1 MFKSKLSKVIVSL
14 LRRIAGVTR
23 SRAKRLM
30 RAMLRSLIAMGRRA
44 NLPVAGFV
52 LPTVTMVLL
61 VVILL
66 TVAITLRSFD
76 RANTARNV
84 RVNQQVLAAAT
95 PALDRAKAK
104 IQYALSPGG
113 SGTLDTPSDLNIYQV
128 MDSARF
134 QFGDEDVLQVKFD
147 IDDSKVIN
155 PLTDPTKIN
164 ESERIN
170 TAWRFPVDTDNNGK
184 FDTYTLYGIYFR
196 SPPRNIDTGEFQRAR
211 KVLEARTPPMAISQ
225 GSTNAICK
233 AAAGTSASLVGG
245 SDWYK
250 AEGVL
255 KKSFF
260 VYTVNVPITAT
271 NTGLDPQ
278 KYDIFKGTPS
288 FSALEYQQDQKR
300 IPLQNN
306 AVVYEDDLEVSPGPA
321 LRLNGRIFTNS
332 NFLVTTTGAGP
343 VAFYLVSSKDS
354 CFYNLENSK
363 IVVSG
368 NVVNGWSGS
377 NGSTGIGI
385 AVHLFGKATT
395 DPVITKAIKGPS
407 DQSVAYKDGALGVMY
422 NNKAYSDRIGLL
434 VSEQLKNAAA
444 SDPNEVKN
452 AIAKQVLEE
461 TDPTPPSAARQ
472 DEIRQQKLESYFRLR
487 TRKVPFAEVPATVDA
502 LAGFVNPTTKVVTT
516 SPFGGTGEALRPV
529 DLWVIPSDT
538 NTKLDT
544 TSVRLKANSPDSVQE
559 NNKESELGDRI
570 VVGNNLPAL
579 RWSATLNKFV
589 GEGQEGRDPLTGVKW
604 LDKPT
609 SDDRYREPQ
618 VKQFAD
624 VGGAERDGFW
634 EKSAAIAP
642 KTAVDGIGGL
652 RVITGAG
659 VYERTNSF
667 LPPPKV
673 FNPKTNSV
681 SPFYDDPATVAV
693 EKFPVVW
700 PDSMPMSPGPAS
712 QVYDNAAATNPYWVS
727 LSSDDWGTLSQPV
740 AGATALLI
748 PKAPTIDPNT
758 RKYAKGDLRMRATA
772 IYHYADN
779 PSDQRTENSSST
791 PVTLVRADSPLAC
804 VSSYYDPSYRYKKG
818 TTLFDSSLNRPDL
831 PSGKDNNGKSN
842 NGIVYGPPAA
852 RPSGATLT
860 AALVTDPSLLNPA
873 GTPDDRL
880 NYQASIVFPDGRFVN
895 ESLRNALQKAD
906 ADRTLSEKAA
916 IDSTLCSFKILANP
930 TTVDETYLNHGT
942 IREVAFL
949 NPREIK
955 AIDKDETTTAVDET
969 YSLSSPLSS
978 STGSGLMAATQSAKL
993 TGNYDQP
1000 LAERQPLEIRVTQ
1013 LDLDKLRKKTIP
1025 YKRTPLIS
1033 KLNPEYMLPYSGIIY
1048 ASRDDA
1054 APDRSDRSPNS
1065 LGTAIDTTR
1074 SPLSSS
1080 TDSRLDPTRRPHG
1093 IMLINGSSLGR
1104 PTTVTTL
1111 PDVFKEKGLLLT
1123 SNLPVYIQGTFNQ
1136 HTKKEFTGAFS
1147 WTESAFYG
1155 RLGAN
1160 LDPNFACRKN
1170 DPRYPTKCSDSDNW
1184 RAATVLSDAI
1194 TLISEPVSGNLQ
1206 EGFRYGFRNHGD
1218 FDLRNN
1224 AGTTIVG
1231 YDLNGSGILPPDDGI
1246 LPTDT
1251 ANEADFGF
1259 DLNGNGTTNDT
1270 VKETDVTA
1278 KAARRINGFGAN
1290 NYVTNGLTSGADF
1303 DITNQEKFG
1312 QSAGT
1317 PVTPKDENYRTTA
1330 TGVAPNSSYFN
1341 NFVTPVQRRANSS
1354 VKFPEY
1360 VMEIC
1365 RKLPVSACG
1374 PNNWVVG
1381 IDANNNQQFD
1391 SGEDQRAGAVPADTD
1406 VAKLLSGTT
1415 ARRALDPAEQ
1425 RYPRRVAF
1433 VRNIS
1438 GTKQNKLVL
1447 NGTIPVA
1454 LGINASNQVA
1464 FYAATAGTVSVD
1476 GRTPDP
1482 SITTV
1487 SGQPQLAD
1495 NALWY
1500 ATTTTPATP
1509 TGGIDYGNDKPLF
1522 YAKLPTPSGVA
1533 PNIVANTVEQPQLR
1547 PLLQIQATNI
1557 LPNAAL
1563 STAQNANDVTRW
1575 IQKARPTE
1583 FNLIVAS
1590 NDVPSRALSSTIGDT
1605 NGGMQ
1610 NLPRF
1615 IENWQNL
1622 THTIAGSFIQF
1633 KRSAYATA
1641 PYLSVTGNAKL
1652 FDTPTDTPAAPT
1664 TTYKIE
1670 TFGGRI
1676 GYFVPPNREWGFD
1689 VGLLSQPADLFAQKF
1704 TLPASGKKPDEYF
1717 REISRDD
1724 DWVKS
1729 LLCAEKLNANDRK
1742 LSGKY
1747 AANDSA
1753 TKPKIDCPDL
1763 S

>member
-1 MFKSKLSKVIVSL
+1 
-14 LRRIAGVTR
+14 
-23 SRAKRLM
+23 
-30 RAMLRSLIAMGRRA
+30 MLGMCA
-44 NLPVAGFV
+44 
-52 LPTVTMVLL
+52 
-61 VVILL
+61 
-66 TVAITLRSFD
+66 AI
-76 RANTARNV
+76 
-84 RVNQQVLAAAT
+84 
-95 PALDRAKAK
+95 DRAKAK

-113 SGTLDTPSDLNIYQV
+113 SGTLDTPSDLNIDQV
-128 MDSARF
+128 MNSTRF

-147 IDDSKVIN
+147 IDGVNKIN
-155 PLTDPTKIN
+155 PPPPDPTKIN

-170 TAWRFPVDTDNNGK
+170 TAWRFPVDTNNDGK
-184 FDTYTLYGIYFR
+184 YDTYTLYAIYFR
-196 SPPRNIDTGEFQRAR
+196 SPPRDINTGEFQRSR
-211 KVLEARTPPMAISQ
+211 KGLEARTPPMSIGQS
-225 GSTNAICK
+225 STNAICK
-233 AAAGTSASLVGG
+233 AAAGTSSSLVGA
-245 SDWYK
+245 SDWFK
-250 AEGVL
+250 AEGIL

-260 VYTVNVPITAT
+260 VYTANVPIT
-271 NTGLDPQ
+271 NITGLDST
-278 KYDIFKGTPS
+278 KYDTFKGTSS

-332 NFLVTTTGAGP
+332 NLVVTTTDKGP
-343 VAFYLVSSKDS
+343 VAFYLVSSKES

-368 NVVNGWSGS
+368 NVVNGFSGS
-377 NGSTGIGI
+377 NGNTGKDI
-385 AVHLFGKATT
+385 AVHLFGKAAT

-407 DQSVAYKDGALGVMY
+407 DQSVAYKDGALGVIY

-434 VSEQLKNAAA
+434 VSEQLKNS
-444 SDPNEVKN
+444 SDPQEVKN

-461 TDPTPPSAARQ
+461 TDPTEPSAARKQ
-472 DEIRQQKLESYFRLR
+472 EIREQKLESYFRLR
-487 TRKVPFAEVPATVDA
+487 TRKVPFAEVAAGGDA
-502 LAGFVNPTTKVVTT
+502 LAGYVNPTTKVVTT

-529 DLWVIPSDT
+529 DAWVIPSDT

-544 TSVRLKANSPDSVQE
+544 TSVRLTSNSPDSVQE

-589 GEGQEGRDPLTGVKW
+589 GEGQEGRDTLKPVTW
-604 LDKPT
+604 LDKTTPT
-609 SDDRYREPQ
+609 SDAEYRYREPQ

-634 EKSAAIAP
+634 EKSAAQAP

-681 SPFYDDPATVAV
+681 SEFYDDPATTAL

-700 PDSMPMSPGPAS
+700 PDSMPMSPGPNS
-712 QVYDNAAATNPYWVS
+712 QVYNNNPIGTGWTP
-727 LSSDDWGTLSQPV
+727 LTIAIWNDLPKTATLSN
-740 AGATALLI
+740 
-748 PKAPTIDPNT
+748 TIDPKT
-758 RKYAKGDLRMRATA
+758 PKYAKGDLRMRATA

-779 PSDQRTENSSST
+779 PSDQRTENPSST

-804 VSSYYDPSYRYKKG
+804 VSSYYDPSYRYKNAAG
-818 TTLFDSSLNRPDL
+818 TLFDSSLNRPDL

-860 AALVTDPSLLNPA
+860 PALVTDPSLLKPA
-873 GTPDDRL
+873 AATTEERL

-895 ESLRNALQKAD
+895 ETLRNALQKAD
-906 ADRTLSEKAA
+906 ADRSLAEKAA
-916 IDSTLCSFKILANP
+916 IDSTLCSFKILTDP
-930 TTVDETYLNHGT
+930 TTVATTYLDHGT

-955 AIDKDETTTAVDET
+955 AIDQDDPATAVDET
-969 YSLSSPLSS
+969 YTLSSPLSS
-978 STGSGLMAATQSAKL
+978 STATGLMAATQSAKL

-1000 LAERQPLEIRVTQ
+1000 LAEREPLEIRVTQ
-1013 LDLDKLRKKTIP
+1013 LDLDKLRNKTIP
-1025 YKRTPLIS
+1025 YKRTPGIS
-1033 KLNPEYMLPYSGIIY
+1033 SLNPEYMLPYSGIIY

-1074 SPLSSS
+1074 SQLSSS

-1160 LDPNFACRKN
+1160 LDPNFACRN
-1170 DPRYPTKCSDSDNW
+1170 GDPRYPGKCGGSDNW

-1206 EGFRYGFRNHGD
+1206 QGFRYGFRNHGD

-1231 YDLNGSGILPPDDGI
+1231 YDFNGNNNIID
-1246 LPTDT
+1246 TDPV
-1251 ANEADFGF
+1251 ADETVFDF
-1259 DLNGNGTTNDT
+1259 DLNGNGNKTDTT
-1270 VKETDVTA
+1270 VKETEVTA

-1290 NYVTNGLTSGADF
+1290 NYVTNGLTSGAAF
-1303 DITNQEKFG
+1303 DITNQEQFG

-1317 PVTPKDENYRTTA
+1317 TVTTKDENYSSTA
-1330 TGVAPNSSYFN
+1330 TGDAPNSSYFN
-1341 NFVTPVQRRANSS
+1341 NFVTPVQRRAT
-1354 VKFPEY
+1354 FPEY

-1374 PNNWVVG
+1374 PSDWVVG
-1381 IDANNNQQFD
+1381 IDANNNQQLD
-1391 SGEDQRAGAVPADTD
+1391 SGEDQRAGAVPQNTAL
-1406 VAKLLSGTT
+1406 AKLLSGTT
-1415 ARRALDPAEQ
+1415 ATPALDRDDR

-1438 GTKQNKLVL
+1438 GTNQSKLVL

-1454 LGINASNQVA
+1454 LGIKAGKVD
-1464 FYAATAGTVSVD
+1464 FYAGTGSVSVD
-1476 GRTPDP
+1476 GRTPNP

-1487 SGQPQLAD
+1487 SGQPDPKD

-1500 ATTTTPATP
+1500 ATTTTPGTP
-1509 TGGIDYGNDKPLF
+1509 TGGRDYNNDKPLF
-1522 YAKLPTPSGVA
+1522 YAKLPTA
-1533 PNIVANTVEQPQLR
+1533 TVEQPQLR
-1547 PLLQIQATNI
+1547 PTLQIQATNSI
-1557 LPNAAL
+1557 PAGGVDPDAGG
-1563 STAQNANDVTRW
+1563 NANDETRW
-1575 IQKARPTE
+1575 IQKALTTE

-1590 NDVPSRALSSTIGDT
+1590 NDVPSRAISASVGET

-1615 IENWQNL
+1615 IEDWKGQTNS
-1622 THTIAGSFIQF
+1622 IAGSFIQF

-1641 PYLSVTGNAKL
+1641 PYLSVIGNANL
-1652 FDTPTDTPAAPT
+1652 FDNDSNGI
-1664 TTYKIE
+1664 TYKIE
-1670 TFGGRI
+1670 TGQGTI
-1676 GYFVPPNREWGFD
+1676 GYFVPPTREWGFD

-1724 DWVKS
+1724 DWVKA
-1729 LLCAEKLNANDRK
+1729 LLCAEKLNNGNNPGDRPTF
-1742 LSGKY
+1742 SGKY
-1747 AANDSA
+1747 AVNDSV
-1753 TKPKIDCPDL
+1753 TQPRTDCPDL

>member
-134 QFGDEDVLQVKFD
+134 KFGDEDVLQVKFD
-147 IDDSKVIN
+147 IDNSKVITT
-155 PLTDPTKIN
+155 PADPTKIN

-170 TAWRFPVDTDNNGK
+170 TAWRFPVDTNNDGK

-196 SPPRNIDTGEFQRAR
+196 SPPRDPDTGEFRRAR
-211 KVLEARTPPMAISQ
+211 KVLEARTPPMSIGQ

-260 VYTVNVPITAT
+260 VYTVNVPIT
-271 NTGLDPQ
+271 NITGLDST
-278 KYDIFKGTPS
+278 KYDIFKGTSS

-332 NFLVTTTGAGP
+332 NLMVTNTNTGP
-343 VAFYLVSSKDS
+343 VAFYLVSSKES

-377 NGSTGIGI
+377 NGSTGKDI

-461 TDPTPPSAARQ
+461 TDPTPPSADRQ

-487 TRKVPFAEVPATVDA
+487 TRKVPFAEVPATGDA

-529 DLWVIPSDT
+529 ALWVIPSDT

-544 TSVRLKANSPDSVQE
+544 TSVRLKANSPDSVQD

-604 LDKPT
+604 LDQPT

-624 VGGAERDGFW
+624 VGGSERDGFW
-634 EKSAAIAP
+634 EKNAAIAP

-700 PDSMPMSPGPAS
+700 PDSMPMSPGPNS
-712 QVYDNAAATNPYWVS
+712 KVYNNNPVGTAGWTDLTTANWNALPSNGTPPGGAAT
-727 LSSDDWGTLSQPV
+727 
-740 AGATALLI
+740 
-748 PKAPTIDPNT
+748 TIDPKT
-758 RKYAKGDLRMRATA
+758 PQYAKGDLRMRATA

-804 VSSYYDPSYRYKKG
+804 VSSYYDPSYRYKKS

-860 AALVTDPSLLNPA
+860 AALVTDPSGLTPA
-873 GTPDDRL
+873 GTTENKL

-895 ESLRNALQKAD
+895 ETLRNALQQD
-906 ADRTLSEKAA
+906 DTDRSLAEKAA
-916 IDSTLCSFKILANP
+916 IDSTLCSLKILADP
-930 TTVDETYLNHGT
+930 TADISTTYLDHGT

-1013 LDLDKLRKKTIP
+1013 LDLDKLRNKTIP
-1025 YKRTPLIS
+1025 YKRTPAIS

-1074 SPLSSS
+1074 SQLSSS

-1136 HTKKEFTGAFS
+1136 HTKREFTEAFS

-1160 LDPNFACRKN
+1160 LDPNFACRRN

-1206 EGFRYGFRNHGD
+1206 DGFRYGFRNHGD

-1231 YDLNGSGILPPDDGI
+1231 YDLDGNNNI
-1246 LPTDT
+1246 SD
-1251 ANEADFGF
+1251 ADPVADETVFDF
-1259 DLNGNGTTNDT
+1259 DLNGNGNKTNTT
-1270 VKETDVTA
+1270 VKETEVTA

-1290 NYVTNGLTSGADF
+1290 NYVTNGLSSGTGNPSNDPYF

-1317 PVTPKDENYRTTA
+1317 SVSPKDENYRTTA
-1330 TGVAPNSSYFN
+1330 TGAAPNSSYFN

-1374 PNNWVVG
+1374 PNDWVVG
-1381 IDANNNQQFD
+1381 IDANNNQAFD

-1438 GTKQNKLVL
+1438 GTNQNKLVL

-1464 FYAATAGTVSVD
+1464 FYATAGIVSVD

-1509 TGGIDYGNDKPLF
+1509 TGIEYRNDKPLF
-1522 YAKLPTPSGVA
+1522 YAKLPTGTGG
-1533 PNIVANTVEQPQLR
+1533 VANTVEQPQLR

-1557 LPNAAL
+1557 LPNDLL
-1563 STAQNANDVTRW
+1563 SNAQNANDVTRW
-1575 IQKARPTE
+1575 IQKARSTE

-1615 IENWQNL
+1615 IENWKNL

-1664 TTYKIE
+1664 TSYKIE
-1670 TFGGRI
+1670 TGGGTI

-1724 DWVKS
+1724 EWVKS
-1729 LLCAEKLNANDRK
+1729 LLCAEKLNNGNNPGDPPTF
-1742 LSGKY
+1742 SGKY

-1753 TKPKIDCPDL
+1753 TKPRTDCPDL

>member
-1 MFKSKLSKVIVSL
+1 MYKSKLSKVIVSL

-23 SRAKRLM
+23 SGANRLM
-30 RAMLRSLIAMGRRA
+30 RAMLRSLMAMGRRA

-66 TVAITLRSFD
+66 TIAITLRSFD

-95 PALDRAKAK
+95 PAIDRAKAK

-128 MDSARF
+128 MDSTRF

-147 IDDSKVIN
+147 IDNSKVITT
-155 PLTDPTKIN
+155 PPDPTKIN

-196 SPPRNIDTGEFQRAR
+196 SPPRDLNTGEFNRAR
-211 KVLEARTPPMAISQ
+211 KGLEARTPPMAISQ

-260 VYTVNVPITAT
+260 VYTVNVPIT
-271 NTGLDPQ
+271 NITGLDTA
-278 KYDIFKGTPS
+278 KYDIFKGSSS

-332 NFLVTTTGAGP
+332 NFLVTNTGVP
-343 VAFYLVSSKDS
+343 TQTVAFYLVSSKES

-377 NGSTGIGI
+377 NGSTSIGI

-395 DPVITKAIKGPS
+395 DPVITKAIKGES

-434 VSEQLKNAAA
+434 VSEQLKNANT
-444 SDPNEVKN
+444 SDPQEVKN

-461 TDPTPPSAARQ
+461 TDPTPPSADRQ
-472 DEIRQQKLESYFRLR
+472 GEIREQKLESYFRLR
-487 TRKVPFAEVPATVDA
+487 TRKVPFAEVLASGDA
-502 LAGFVNPTTKVVTT
+502 LAGYVNPTTKVVTT

-529 DLWVIPSDT
+529 DAWVIPSDT

-604 LDKPT
+604 LDQPT

-624 VGGAERDGFW
+624 IGGAERDGFW
-634 EKSAAIAP
+634 EKSAAQAP

-673 FNPKTNSV
+673 FNPAANSV
-681 SPFYDDPATVAV
+681 SDFYDDPATTAVV

-700 PDSMPMSPGPAS
+700 PDSMPMSPGPNS
-712 QVYDNAAATNPYWVS
+712 KVYNNAVVPPVLTDLSLATWNDLPK
-727 LSSDDWGTLSQPV
+727 TATPV
-740 AGATALLI
+740 LTG
-748 PKAPTIDPNT
+748 TIDPNT
-758 RKYAKGDLRMRATA
+758 PQYAKGDLRMRATV

-779 PSDQRTENSSST
+779 TIDQTANAK
-791 PVTLVRADSPLAC
+791 LADSPLAC
-804 VSSYYDPSYRYKKG
+804 VSSYYDPSYRYSKG
-818 TTLFDSSLNRPDL
+818 GTLFDSSLNRPGL
-831 PSGKDNNGKSN
+831 ASGSNANGKSN

-852 RPSGATLT
+852 RPDATLT
-860 AALVTDPSLLNPA
+860 TALLTDPSGLTPA
-873 GTPDDRL
+873 GTKENKL
-880 NYQASIVFPDGRFVN
+880 NYQASLVFPDGRFVN
-895 ESLRNALQKAD
+895 ETLRKALQKAD
-906 ADRTLSEKAA
+906 AERTLSEKAA
-916 IDSTLCSFKILANP
+916 IDSTLCSLGILDGSLVAN
-930 TTVDETYLNHGT
+930 TTYLDHGT

-949 NPREIK
+949 NPREVK
-955 AIDKDETTTAVDET
+955 AIDKDDPATAVDET

-978 STGSGLMAATQSAKL
+978 STGTGLMAATQRAQL
-993 TGNYDQP
+993 TGNYDLP
-1000 LAERQPLEIRVTQ
+1000 LAEREPLEIRVTQ
-1013 LDLDKLRKKTIP
+1013 LDIDKLRNKTIP
-1025 YKRTPLIS
+1025 YKRTPIIS
-1033 KLNPEYMLPYSGIIY
+1033 NINPEYMLPYSGLIY

-1054 APDRSDRSPNS
+1054 APDQSDRSPNS
-1065 LGTAIDTTR
+1065 LGNAIDTTR
-1074 SPLSSS
+1074 SQLSSS
-1080 TDSRLDPTRRPHG
+1080 TDSRLDPSRRPHG

-1104 PTTVTTL
+1104 QTTTVTTL

-1123 SNLPVYIQGTFNQ
+1123 SNLPVYIQGTFNK
-1136 HTKKEFTGAFS
+1136 HTKKEFKGTFS
-1147 WTESAFYG
+1147 WTESDFYG

-1160 LDPNFACRKN
+1160 LDPNFACRN
-1170 DPRYPTKCSDSDNW
+1170 GDPRYPTKCSDSDNW

-1194 TLISEPVSGNLQ
+1194 TLLSEPADKLDQ
-1206 EGFRYGFRNHGD
+1206 GFRYGFRNHGD

-1224 AGTTIVG
+1224 AGSTIVG
-1231 YDLNGSGILPPDDGI
+1231 YDLDGDGNI
-1246 LPTDT
+1246 GTNTLSEVNFD
-1251 ANEADFGF
+1251 F
-1259 DLNGNGTTNDT
+1259 DLNGNGNKTDTT
-1270 VKETDVTA
+1270 VKETDITA
-1278 KAARRINGFGAN
+1278 KAARWINGFGAN
-1290 NYVTNGLTSGADF
+1290 NYVTNGLSSGADF

-1317 PVTPKDENYRTTA
+1317 PVSPKDENYLTKD
-1330 TGVAPNSSYFN
+1330 TGAAPNSSYFN

-1374 PNNWVVG
+1374 PKDWVVG
-1381 IDANNNQQFD
+1381 IDANDNQQLD

-1438 GTKQNKLVL
+1438 GTNQNKLVL
-1447 NGTIPVA
+1447 DGTIPVA
-1454 LGINASNQVA
+1454 LGIKAVLPTDGKVD
-1464 FYAATAGTVSVD
+1464 FYANGGDVSVG

-1482 SITTV
+1482 KITTKNLT
-1487 SGQPQLAD
+1487 SDRPQLAG

-1500 ATTTTPATP
+1500 ATTTTPANP
-1509 TGGIDYGNDKPLF
+1509 TGGIDYNNDKPLF
-1522 YAKLPTPSGVA
+1522 YAKLPTGTGG
-1533 PNIVANTVEQPQLR
+1533 VANTVEQPQLR
-1547 PLLQIQATNI
+1547 PTLQIQTTTIQPASGNSPINTSTN
-1557 LPNAAL
+1557 N
-1563 STAQNANDVTRW
+1563 QGRNMRW
-1575 IQKARPTE
+1575 IQKAGSTE

-1590 NDVPSRALSSTIGDT
+1590 NDVPSRALSSTTGDT
-1605 NGGMQ
+1605 NGGLQ

-1615 IENWQNL
+1615 IEDWQDKTNS
-1622 THTIAGSFIQF
+1622 IAGSFIQF

-1641 PYLSVTGNAKL
+1641 PYISVIDNARPKL
-1652 FDTPTDTPAAPT
+1652 FDTPTDIT
-1664 TTYKIE
+1664 TNYRLQNS
-1670 TFGGRI
+1670 GGNV
-1676 GYFVPPNREWGFD
+1676 GYFVSPTREWGFD

-1704 TLPASGKKPDEYF
+1704 TLPASQKKPDEYF

-1729 LLCAEKLNANDRK
+1729 LLCAEKLNNDAKRT

-1747 AANDSA
+1747 AANDSDD
-1753 TKPKIDCPDL
+1753 TKPPITTCPKL
-1763 S
+1763 G

>member
-1 MFKSKLSKVIVSL
+1 MYKSKLSKVIVSL
-14 LRRIAGVTR
+14 LRRVLGVTR
-23 SRAKRLM
+23 SGAKRLM
-30 RAMLRSLIAMGRRA
+30 RAMLRSLMAMGRRA

-76 RANTARNV
+76 RANNARNV

-95 PALDRAKAK
+95 PAIDRAKAK

-113 SGTLDTPSDLNIYQV
+113 SGTLDTPSDLNIDQV
-128 MDSARF
+128 MNSTRF

-147 IDDSKVIN
+147 IDGVNKIN
-155 PLTDPTKIN
+155 PPPPDPTKIN

-170 TAWRFPVDTDNNGK
+170 TAWRFPVDTNNDGK
-184 FDTYTLYGIYFR
+184 YDTYTLYAIYFR
-196 SPPRNIDTGEFQRAR
+196 SPPRDINTGEFQRSR
-211 KVLEARTPPMAISQ
+211 KGLEARTPPMSIGQS
-225 GSTNAICK
+225 STNAICK
-233 AAAGTSASLVGG
+233 AAAGTSSSLVGA
-245 SDWYK
+245 SDWFK
-250 AEGVL
+250 AEGIL

-260 VYTVNVPITAT
+260 VYTANVPIT
-271 NTGLDPQ
+271 NITGLDST
-278 KYDIFKGTPS
+278 KYDIFKGTSS

-332 NFLVTTTGAGP
+332 NLVVTTTDKGP
-343 VAFYLVSSKDS
+343 VAFYLVSSKES

-368 NVVNGWSGS
+368 NVVNGFSGS
-377 NGSTGIGI
+377 NGNTGKDI
-385 AVHLFGKATT
+385 AVHLFGKAAT

-407 DQSVAYKDGALGVMY
+407 DQSVAYKDGALGVIY

-434 VSEQLKNAAA
+434 VSEQLKNS
-444 SDPNEVKN
+444 SDPQEVKN

-461 TDPTPPSAARQ
+461 TDPTEPSAARKQ
-472 DEIRQQKLESYFRLR
+472 EIREQKLQSYFRLR
-487 TRKVPFAEVPATVDA
+487 TRKVPFAEVAAGGDA
-502 LAGFVNPTTKVVTT
+502 LAPYVNPTTKVVTT

-529 DLWVIPSDT
+529 DAWVIPSDT

-544 TSVRLKANSPDSVQE
+544 TSVRLTSNSPDSVQE

-589 GEGQEGRDPLTGVKW
+589 GEGQEGRDTLKPVTW
-604 LDKPT
+604 LDKTTPT
-609 SDDRYREPQ
+609 SDAEYRYREPQ

-624 VGGAERDGFW
+624 VGGSERDGFW
-634 EKSAAIAP
+634 EKSAAQAP

-681 SPFYDDPATVAV
+681 DATYDDPATTVV

-700 PDSMPMSPGPAS
+700 PDSMPMSPGPNS

-860 AALVTDPSLLNPA
+860 AALLTDPSLLNPA
-873 GTPDDRL
+873 AATTEERL

-895 ESLRNALQKAD
+895 ETLRNALQKAD
-906 ADRTLSEKAA
+906 ADRSLAEKAA
-916 IDSTLCSFKILANP
+916 IDSTLCSFKILAAP
-930 TTVDETYLNHGT
+930 TSGFDNTYLADGT

-955 AIDKDETTTAVDET
+955 AIDKDNENTAVDET

-1013 LDLDKLRKKTIP
+1013 LDLNKLRNKTIP

-1065 LGTAIDTTR
+1065 LGSAIDTTR
-1074 SPLSSS
+1074 SQLSSS

-1224 AGTTIVG
+1224 AGSTIVG
-1231 YDLNGSGILPPDDGI
+1231 YDLDGDGNI
-1246 LPTDT
+1246 GTNTLSEVNFD
-1251 ANEADFGF
+1251 F
-1259 DLNGNGTTNDT
+1259 DLNGNGNKTDTT
-1270 VKETDVTA
+1270 VKETDITA
-1278 KAARRINGFGAN
+1278 KAARWINGFGAN
-1290 NYVTNGLTSGADF
+1290 NYVTNGLSSGADF

-1317 PVTPKDENYRTTA
+1317 PVSPKDENYLTKD
-1330 TGVAPNSSYFN
+1330 TGAAPNSSYFN

-1374 PNNWVVG
+1374 PSDWVIG
-1381 IDANNNQQFD
+1381 IDANNNQKLD
-1391 SGEDQRAGAVPADTD
+1391 SGEDQRAGAVPQNTAL
-1406 VAKLLSGTT
+1406 AKLLSGTT
-1415 ARRALDPAEQ
+1415 ATPALDPDDR

-1433 VRNIS
+1433 LRNIS
-1438 GTKQNKLVL
+1438 APNPNNLVL
-1447 NGTIPVA
+1447 DGTIPVA
-1454 LGINASNQVA
+1454 LGIKTGDQVD
-1464 FYAATAGTVSVD
+1464 FYAKGGGVSVS

-1482 SITTV
+1482 TITTKNLT
-1487 SGQPQLAD
+1487 SDRPQLAD

-1500 ATTTTPATP
+1500 ATTTTPDSP
-1509 TGGIDYGNDKPLF
+1509 TGGRDYNNNQPLF
-1522 YAKLPTPSGVA
+1522 YANLPTGTGG
-1533 PNIVANTVEQPQLR
+1533 VANTVEQPQLR
-1547 PLLQIQATNI
+1547 PTLQIQATNSI
-1557 LPNAAL
+1557 PAGGVDPDVGG
-1563 STAQNANDVTRW
+1563 NANDATRW
-1575 IQKARPTE
+1575 IQKALTTE

-1590 NDVPSRALSSTIGDT
+1590 NDVPSRAISASVGET

-1615 IENWQNL
+1615 IEDWKGQTNS
-1622 THTIAGSFIQF
+1622 IAGSFIQF

-1641 PYLSVTGNAKL
+1641 PYLSVIGNANL
-1652 FDTPTDTPAAPT
+1652 FDNDSNGI
-1664 TTYKIE
+1664 TYKIE
-1670 TFGGRI
+1670 TGQGMI
-1676 GYFVPPNREWGFD
+1676 GYFVPPTREWGFD

-1724 DWVKS
+1724 DWVKA
-1729 LLCAEKLNANDRK
+1729 LLCAEKLNNSNNPGDPPTF
-1742 LSGKY
+1742 SGKY
-1747 AANDSA
+1747 AVNDSA
-1753 TKPKIDCPDL
+1753 TPPPGANCPPL

>member
-23 SRAKRLM
+23 SGAKRLM
-30 RAMLRSLIAMGRRA
+30 RAMLQALMAMGRRA
-44 NLPVAGFV
+44 RLPMAGFV

-104 IQYALSPGG
+104 IQYALSPQG
-113 SGTLDTPSDLNIYQV
+113 SGTLDTPSELSVYQA
-128 MDSARF
+128 MDSDRF
-134 QFGDEDVLQVKFD
+134 KFGDEEVLQIKFD
-147 IDDSKVIN
+147 LDNSNVIN
-155 PLTDPTKIN
+155 PPPADLTKIN

-196 SPPRNIDTGEFQRAR
+196 SPPRDLNTGEFNRAR
-211 KVLEARTPPMAISQ
+211 KGIEARTPPMSVSQ

-233 AAAGTSASLVGG
+233 AAAGTSASLVGS

-260 VYTVNVPITAT
+260 VYTVNVPITNITGVAT
-271 NTGLDPQ
+271 PANYET
-278 KYDIFKGTPS
+278 FKGTQS

-332 NFLVTTTGAGP
+332 NFMVTNTNTGP
-343 VAFYLVSSKDS
+343 VAFYLVSSKES
-354 CFYNLENSK
+354 CFYDLENSK

-377 NGSTGIGI
+377 NGNTGKDI
-385 AVHLFGKATT
+385 AVHLFGKEAT
-395 DPVITKAIKGPS
+395 DPVITKAIKGGT

-434 VSEQLKNAAA
+434 VSEQEKNAAT
-444 SDPNEVKN
+444 SDPQEVRN
-452 AIAKQVLEE
+452 AIATQVQEE
-461 TDPTPPSAARQ
+461 TDPTPPSAERQ
-472 DEIRQQKLESYFRLR
+472 KEIREQKLESYFRLR
-487 TRKVPFAEVPATVDA
+487 TRKVPFAEVPAAGDA

-516 SPFGGTGEALRPV
+516 SPFGGTGDELRPV
-529 DLWVIPSDT
+529 DAWVMPLDT

-544 TSVRLKANSPDSVQE
+544 TSVRLQANSPEKVEKD
-559 NNKESELGDRI
+559 NKESELGDRI

-579 RWSATLNKFV
+579 RWRSDLNPPKFV
-589 GEGQEGRDPLTGVKW
+589 GEGEEGRDTLTGVNW
-604 LDKPT
+604 LDGGQ
-609 SDDRYREPQ
+609 RYRAPQ

-634 EKSAAIAP
+634 EKSAAQAP
-642 KTAVDGIGGL
+642 KTAVDAIGGL

-667 LPPPKV
+667 LPPPQV
-673 FNPKTNSV
+673 LNPVGGGV
-681 SPFYDDPATVAV
+681 SKFYDDPATTAV

-700 PDSMPMSPGPAS
+700 PDSMPMSPGPNSKVYNNNPAGTIGWTDLTAAIWNALPTNGTPPGGAAS
-712 QVYDNAAATNPYWVS
+712 
-727 LSSDDWGTLSQPV
+727 
-740 AGATALLI
+740 
-748 PKAPTIDPNT
+748 TIDPNT
-758 RKYAKGDLRMRATA
+758 PQYAKGDLRMRATA

-779 PSDQRTENSSST
+779 TSDQAAK
-791 PVTLVRADSPLAC
+791 LADTPLAC
-804 VSSYYDPSYRYKKG
+804 VSSYYDPSYRYSKG
-818 TTLFDSSLNRPDL
+818 GTLFDSSLNRPGL
-831 PSGKDNNGKSN
+831 ALGSNANGKSN

-852 RPSGATLT
+852 RPTGATLT
-860 AALVTDPSLLNPA
+860 TALLTDPSTLTSV
-873 GTPDDRL
+873 GTTENRL
-880 NYQASIVFPDGRFVN
+880 NYQASLVFPDGRFVN
-895 ESLRNALQKAD
+895 ENLRKALQKAD
-906 ADRTLSEKAA
+906 AERSLSEKAA
-916 IDSTLCSFKILANP
+916 IDSTLCSFKILAAP
-930 TTVDETYLNHGT
+930 TAVDITYLDHGT

-949 NPREIK
+949 NPREVK
-955 AIDKDETTTAVDET
+955 AIDKDDPATAVDET

-978 STGSGLMAATQSAKL
+978 STGSGLMAPAQSAKL
-993 TGNYDQP
+993 TGQYDLA

-1013 LDLDKLRKKTIP
+1013 LDIDKLRNKNSIT
-1025 YKRTPLIS
+1025 YKRTPVINT
-1033 KLNPEYMLPYSGIIY
+1033 LNPEYMLPYSGLIY

-1054 APDRSDRSPNS
+1054 APDQSDRTPNS
-1065 LGTAIDTTR
+1065 LGNAIDTTR
-1074 SPLSSS
+1074 SQLSSS
-1080 TDSRLDPTRRPHG
+1080 TDSRLDPSRRPHG

-1104 PTTVTTL
+1104 PTTVTTVA
-1111 PDVFKEKGLLLT
+1111 DVLKEKGLLLT
-1123 SNLPVYIQGTFNQ
+1123 SNLPVYIQGEFNK
-1136 HTKKEFTGAFS
+1136 HTKREFTGTFS
-1147 WTESAFYG
+1147 WTPSDFYG

-1160 LDPNFACRKN
+1160 LDPNFACRLG
-1170 DPRYPTKCSDSDNW
+1170 DPRYPGKCAGSDNW

-1194 TLISEPVSGNLQ
+1194 TLLSEPVSGNLQ
-1206 EGFRYGFRNHGD
+1206 DGFRYGFRNHGD

-1224 AGTTIVG
+1224 AGTSIVG
-1231 YDLNGSGILPPDDGI
+1231 YDFDGNGSLGTNTVSEVTFD
-1246 LPTDT
+1246 
-1251 ANEADFGF
+1251 F
-1259 DLNGNGTTNDT
+1259 DLNGNGNKTDPT

-1290 NYVTNGLTSGADF
+1290 NYVTNGLSSGAAF

-1312 QSAGT
+1312 QSVGT
-1317 PVTPKDENYRTTA
+1317 SVTPTDTNYRTTT
-1330 TGVAPNSSYFN
+1330 TGTAPNSSYFN
-1341 NFVTPVQRRANSS
+1341 NFVTPVQRRAN
-1354 VKFPEY
+1354 FPEY

-1374 PNNWVVG
+1374 ANDWVVG
-1381 IDANNNQQFD
+1381 IDAGTV
-1391 SGEDQRAGAVPADTD
+1391 GEFNGEIEPASAVPANTD
-1406 VAKLLSGTT
+1406 LAKVLSGTT
-1415 ARRALDPAEQ
+1415 ATPALDPADR

-1433 VRNIS
+1433 LRNSS
-1438 GTKQNKLVL
+1438 GANQNKLVL
-1447 NGTIPVA
+1447 DGTIPVA
-1454 LGINASNQVA
+1454 LGINSSNQVA
-1464 FYAATAGTVSVD
+1464 HYGAGNTVNVTISSGSLSV
-1476 GRTPDP
+1476 
-1482 SITTV
+1482 TTV
-1487 SGQPQLAD
+1487 AGQPQPKD

-1509 TGGIDYGNDKPLF
+1509 TGGMDYGNDKPLF
-1522 YAKLPTPSGVA
+1522 YAKLPTGTGG
-1533 PNIVANTVEQPQLR
+1533 VANTVEQPQLR
-1547 PLLQIQATNI
+1547 PTLQIQATNI
-1557 LPNAAL
+1557 VPNAAL
-1563 STAQNANDVTRW
+1563 NTAQNANDVTRW
-1575 IQKARPTE
+1575 IQKGRTTE

-1590 NDVPSRALSSTIGDT
+1590 NDVPSRAISSTLGDS

-1615 IENWQNL
+1615 IENWKNL
-1622 THTIAGSFIQF
+1622 THSIAGSFIQF
-1633 KRSAYATA
+1633 KRSSYATA
-1641 PYLSVTGNAKL
+1641 PYLSVINDASAPFKAKL
-1652 FDTPTDTPAAPT
+1652 FDYDTSYPSTP
-1664 TTYKIE
+1664 YKIE
-1670 TFGGRI
+1670 TGGGTI
-1676 GYFVPPNREWGFD
+1676 GYFVPPTREWGFD
-1689 VGLLSQPADLFAQKF
+1689 VGLLSQPPDLFAQKF
-1704 TLPASGKKPDEYF
+1704 TLPASQKKPDEYF

-1729 LLCAEKLNANDRK
+1729 LLCAEKLQNNRT
-1742 LSGKY
+1742 LSGNY

-1753 TKPKIDCPDL
+1753 TKPRTDCPNL

>member
-1 MFKSKLSKVIVSL
+1 MYKSKLSKVIVSL
-14 LRRIAGVTR
+14 LRRVLGVTR
-23 SRAKRLM
+23 SGAKRLM
-30 RAMLRSLIAMGRRA
+30 RAMLRSLMAMGRRA

-76 RANTARNV
+76 RANNARNV

-113 SGTLDTPSDLNIYQV
+113 SGTLETPSDLTIYQA
-128 MDSARF
+128 MDSTRF
-134 QFGDEDVLQVKFD
+134 QFGDEDVLQIKFD
-147 IDDSKVIN
+147 LDNSNAIN
-155 PLTDPTKIN
+155 PAPTDPTKIN

-170 TAWRFPVDTDNNGK
+170 TAWRFPVDTNNDGK
-184 FDTYTLYGIYFR
+184 YDTYTLYGIYFR
-196 SPPRNIDTGEFQRAR
+196 SPPRDIDTGEFQRAR
-211 KVLEARTPPMAISQ
+211 KGLEARTPPMSIGQS
-225 GSTNAICK
+225 STNAICK
-233 AAAGTSASLVGG
+233 AAAGTSSSLVGA
-245 SDWYK
+245 SDWFK
-250 AEGVL
+250 AEGLL

-260 VYTVNVPITAT
+260 VYTANVPIT
-271 NTGLDPQ
+271 NITGLDAQ
-278 KYDIFKGTPS
+278 KYEIFKGTSS

-332 NFLVTTTGAGP
+332 NLMVTNTNTGP
-343 VAFYLVSSKDS
+343 VAFYLVSSKES

-377 NGSTGIGI
+377 DGNQGKDI
-385 AVHLFGKATT
+385 AVHLFGKTAT
-395 DPVITKAIKGPS
+395 DPVISKAIKGPS
-407 DQSVAYKDGALGVMY
+407 AQSVAYNNGALGVMY

-434 VSEQLKNAAA
+434 VSEQLKNANT
-444 SDPNEVKN
+444 SDPQEVKN

-461 TDPTPPSAARQ
+461 TDPTAPSAARQ
-472 DEIRQQKLESYFRLR
+472 QEIREQKLESYFRLR
-487 TRKVPFAEVPATVDA
+487 TRKVPFAEVAAGGDA
-502 LAGFVNPTTKVVTT
+502 LAGYVNPTTKVVTT

-529 DLWVIPSDT
+529 DAWVIPSDT

-544 TSVRLKANSPDSVQE
+544 STVRLTSNSPDSVQE

-589 GEGQEGRDPLTGVKW
+589 GEGQEGRDTLKPVTW

-609 SDDRYREPQ
+609 PTSDAEYRYREPQ

-634 EKSAAIAP
+634 EKSAAQAP

-673 FNPKTNSV
+673 LNPKTNSV
-681 SPFYDDPATVAV
+681 SEFYDDPATTAL

-700 PDSMPMSPGPAS
+700 PDSMPMSPGPNS
-712 QVYDNAAATNPYWVS
+712 QVYNNNPVGTGWTPLTTAIWNDLPKTAT
-727 LSSDDWGTLSQPV
+727 LTG
-740 AGATALLI
+740 
-748 PKAPTIDPNT
+748 TIDPKT
-758 RKYAKGDLRMRATA
+758 PKYAKGDLRMRATA

-779 PSDQRTENSSST
+779 TSDQTET
-791 PVTLVRADSPLAC
+791 AKLADSPLAC
-804 VSSYYDPSYRYKKG
+804 VSSYYDPSYRYKNAAG
-818 TTLFDSSLNRPDL
+818 TLFDSSLNRPDL
-831 PSGKDNNGKSN
+831 PSGQDNNGKSN

-860 AALVTDPSLLNPA
+860 PALLTDPSLLKPA
-873 GTPDDRL
+873 AATTEERL

-895 ESLRNALQKAD
+895 ETLRNALQKAD
-906 ADRTLSEKAA
+906 ADRSLAEKAA
-916 IDSTLCSFKILANP
+916 IDSTLCSFKILAAP
-930 TTVDETYLNHGT
+930 TTVATTYLDHGT

-955 AIDKDETTTAVDET
+955 AIDQDDPATAVDET

-978 STGSGLMAATQSAKL
+978 STGTGLMAATQSAKL

-1000 LAERQPLEIRVTQ
+1000 LAEREPLEIRVTQ
-1013 LDLDKLRKKTIP
+1013 LDLDKLRNKTIP
-1025 YKRTPLIS
+1025 YKRTPAIS
-1033 KLNPEYMLPYSGIIY
+1033 SLNPEYMLPYSGIIY

-1054 APDRSDRSPNS
+1054 APDLSDRIPNS
-1065 LGTAIDTTR
+1065 AGTAIDTTR
-1074 SPLSSS
+1074 SQLSSS
-1080 TDSRLDPTRRPHG
+1080 TDSRLDPSRRPHG

-1136 HTKKEFTGAFS
+1136 HTKREFKGAFS
-1147 WTESAFYG
+1147 WTESDFYG
-1155 RLGAN
+1155 RLGTN
-1160 LDPNFACRKN
+1160 LDPDFACRN
-1170 DPRYPTKCSDSDNW
+1170 GDPRYPGKCGGSDNW

-1194 TLISEPVSGNLQ
+1194 TLLSEPVSGNLQ
-1206 EGFRYGFRNHGD
+1206 QGFRYGFRNHGD

-1231 YDLNGSGILPPDDGI
+1231 YDFNGNNNIID
-1246 LPTDT
+1246 TDPV
-1251 ANEADFGF
+1251 ADETVFDF
-1259 DLNGNGTTNDT
+1259 DLNGNGNKTDTT
-1270 VKETDVTA
+1270 VKETEVTA

-1290 NYVTNGLTSGADF
+1290 NYVTNGLTSGAAF
-1303 DITNQEKFG
+1303 DITNEEKFG

-1317 PVTPKDENYRTTA
+1317 TVTPKDENYSSTA
-1330 TGVAPNSSYFN
+1330 TGAAPNSSYFN
-1341 NFVTPVQRRANSS
+1341 NFVTPVQRRAS
-1354 VKFPEY
+1354 FPEY

-1374 PNNWVVG
+1374 PSDWVVG
-1381 IDANNNQQFD
+1381 IDANNNKQLD
-1391 SGEDQRAGAVPADTD
+1391 SGEDQRAGDVPENTD
-1406 VAKLLSGTT
+1406 LAKLLSGTT
-1415 ARRALDPAEQ
+1415 AQPALDEADR

-1433 VRNIS
+1433 VRNLS
-1438 GTKQNKLVL
+1438 GTNQSKLVL

-1454 LGINASNQVA
+1454 LGIKAGDQVD
-1464 FYAATAGTVSVD
+1464 FYAGTGTVSVD
-1476 GRTPDP
+1476 GRTPNP
-1482 SITTV
+1482 TITTV
-1487 SGQPQLAD
+1487 SGQPEPKD

-1500 ATTTTPATP
+1500 ATTTTPGTP
-1509 TGGIDYGNDKPLF
+1509 TGGRDYNNNQPLF

-1547 PLLQIQATNI
+1547 PTLQIQATNSI
-1557 LPNAAL
+1557 PAGDVDPDVGG
-1563 STAQNANDVTRW
+1563 NANDATRW
-1575 IQKARPTE
+1575 IQKALTTE

-1590 NDVPSRALSSTIGDT
+1590 NDVPSRAISASVGET

-1615 IENWQNL
+1615 IEDWKGQTNS
-1622 THTIAGSFIQF
+1622 IAGSFIQF

-1641 PYLSVTGNAKL
+1641 PYLSVIGNANL
-1652 FDTPTDTPAAPT
+1652 FDNDPNGI
-1664 TTYKIE
+1664 TYKIE
-1670 TFGGRI
+1670 TGQGTI
-1676 GYFVPPNREWGFD
+1676 GYFVPPTREWGFD

-1717 REISRDD
+1717 REVSRDD
-1724 DWVKS
+1724 DWVQA
-1729 LLCAEKLNANDRK
+1729 LLCAVKKDDNTPAVDTPNRPNNCLN
-1742 LSGKY
+1742 
-1747 AANDSA
+1747 
-1753 TKPKIDCPDL
+1753 
-1763 S
+1763 